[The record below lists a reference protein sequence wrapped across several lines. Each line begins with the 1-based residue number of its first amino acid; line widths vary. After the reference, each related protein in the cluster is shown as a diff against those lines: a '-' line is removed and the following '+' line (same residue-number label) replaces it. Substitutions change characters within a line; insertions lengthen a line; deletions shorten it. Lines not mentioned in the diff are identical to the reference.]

1 MLRERAGLSQEAVA
15 AVLGLEGSGGRSYIS
30 QVERGY
36 LKSGPGFVRLLDYL
50 RACGCGIGSVLDI
63 LDRHTSKQPVAKE
76 QASRAVLEA
85 IADMPEQLHRRAH
98 YYHIGL
104 TNKTGEPAPSAAVTA
119 KQIKQ
124 AVARGRAEMWEL
136 RLRRLFNDVRCELHL
151 AGSDTR
157 AIHLGTYGRL
167 VFATLRRLRRARP
180 VWREKALAKLDDW
193 PVRMGLDPAPY
204 PRMKGAVMELFEKME
219 RSGALDL

>member
-15 AVLGLEGSGGRSYIS
+15 AVLGPEGSGGRSYIS

-63 LDRHTSKQPVAKE
+63 LNRHTSKPPVAKE

-98 YYHIGL
+98 YYHVGL
-104 TNKTGEPAPSAAVTA
+104 THKTGEPAPSAAVAA
-119 KQIKQ
+119 KRIRHGSGWQGGGLQFKSRMRRLPLIRRGCKRC
-124 AVARGRAEMWEL
+124 AGARLRAQLCNLYGLQTVGRAFGPICLWLVALGL
-136 RLRRLFNDVRCELHL
+136 RLLTEPP
-151 AGSDTR
+151 T
-157 AIHLGTYGRL
+157 
-167 VFATLRRLRRARP
+167 
-180 VWREKALAKLDDW
+180 
-193 PVRMGLDPAPY
+193 
-204 PRMKGAVMELFEKME
+204 
-219 RSGALDL
+219 